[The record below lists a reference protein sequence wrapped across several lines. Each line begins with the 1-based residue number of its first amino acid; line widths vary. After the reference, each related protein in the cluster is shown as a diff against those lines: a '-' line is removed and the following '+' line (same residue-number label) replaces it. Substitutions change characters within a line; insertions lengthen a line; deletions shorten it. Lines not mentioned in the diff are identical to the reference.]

1 MKRFDYSSDRNA
13 IVQAMTKMDAGEANQ
28 QSKRNEALVVFIEKQ
43 KQDNEEFSKLA
54 GRIAGE
60 GVYDLLTAMI
70 INIDAGN
77 NVSIC
82 ESVND
87 EDTNKAI
94 NSAIKKILEDTR
106 IKIIEIQERN

>member
-13 IVQAMTKMDAGEANQ
+13 IVQAMVDMDAGEVEQ
-28 QSKRNEALVVFIEKQ
+28 QSKKNEALVAFIEKQ
-43 KQDNEEFSKLA
+43 KQNTEQFSKLA
-54 GRIAGE
+54 SRIAGE

-70 INIDAGN
+70 INIDSGN

-87 EDTNKAI
+87 EVTNKAI
-94 NSAIKKILEDTR
+94 NESIKKILENTR
-106 IKIIEIQERN
+106 IKIVEIQERN